1 MVIHEYGNIEAE
13 KILVVHPM
21 LLTGAF
27 AAKLFAPLSD
37 RYCIIAPDLSAHG
50 QASSSEFVSAE
61 NEAAQILCY
70 LKEKGYTDIALTFGI
85 SLGARVALEL
95 LKDDDI
101 HWKCIVLDGAP
112 VYKNARFLRFVY
124 TAVFLSK
131 WKKARKCKGF
141 AQKKMTALFGEAG
154 EVMGSTFESM
164 GEKSL
169 RNIIAAC
176 SRFDFY
182 PYPKDVQ
189 QRMYFEFGSKE
200 IDARQ
205 AKTILRRY
213 PFVHIALHKGYGHC
227 QYMAAEKK
235 AYLAMLEERMKQKV

>member
-1 MVIHEYGNIEAE
+1 MVIHEYGNTGSE
-13 KILVVHPM
+13 KILVLHPM
-21 LLTGAF
+21 LLTGASS
-27 AAKLFAPLSD
+27 AKFLTPLSE

-50 QASSSEFVSAE
+50 QAASSEFISAE
-61 NEAAQILCY
+61 NEAAAILRS
-70 LKEKGYTDIALTFGI
+70 LKEKGYTDIALMLGI

-95 LKDDDI
+95 LKDDSI
-101 HWKCIVLDGAP
+101 QWKCIVLDGAP

-124 TAVFLSK
+124 NIIFLSK
-131 WKKARKCKGF
+131 WKKARKCKGI

-154 EVMGSTFESM
+154 EVMGNTFENMS
-164 GEKSL
+164 EKSL
-169 RNIIAAC
+169 RNIISAC

-182 PYPKDVQ
+182 PYSKDVQ

-213 PFVHIALHKGYGHC
+213 PFVHITLHKGYGHC
-227 QYMAAEKK
+227 QYMAAEKE
-235 AYLAMLEERMKQKV
+235 AYRAMLEKRIKESV